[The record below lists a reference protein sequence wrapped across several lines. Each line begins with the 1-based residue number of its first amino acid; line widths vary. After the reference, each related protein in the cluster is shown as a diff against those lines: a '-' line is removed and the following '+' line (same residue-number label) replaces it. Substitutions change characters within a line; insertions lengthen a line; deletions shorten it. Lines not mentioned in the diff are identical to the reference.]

1 MNKTIKEAMRHVFC
15 GPLDR
20 YIINKI
26 LDKIDK
32 YEKKIILRGM
42 PGSGKTTLA
51 YVLNKDIK
59 KLKEGSIT
67 TNNTPKKPIFVKSQ
81 YIIFPYAEF
90 YDTAGSEHLN
100 EANEEIQEQC
110 NMIVYLFD
118 SSKFDKNS
126 KTIFSQIKSC
136 KSDKD
141 RELKII
147 GTHSLSLSNEQK
159 TKIRNQINQETG
171 GVSLE
176 FFELKEDIKEKKDCE
191 KRSEEIINF
200 ILPDN

>member
-1 MNKTIKEAMRHVFC
+1 
-15 GPLDR
+15 
-20 YIINKI
+20 
-26 LDKIDK
+26 
-32 YEKKIILRGM
+32 
-42 PGSGKTTLA
+42 
-51 YVLNKDIK
+51 
-59 KLKEGSIT
+59 
-67 TNNTPKKPIFVKSQ
+67 
-81 YIIFPYAEF
+81 
-90 YDTAGSEHLN
+90 
-100 EANEEIQEQC
+100 
-110 NMIVYLFD
+110 MIVYLFD

-159 TKIRNQINQETG
+159 TKIRNQVNQETG

-176 FFELKEDIKEKKDCE
+176 FFELKEDIKEEKDCE